1 MTGIICTKKSPLS
14 ETNLP
19 NANLTM
25 FHAIRAPC
33 HKDDDGE
40 KSVPRWN
47 LYKEMTACRLGRTS
61 MASKRIAVAWGDRI
75 VAKNISAIGIVQ
87 YAEYK

>member
-1 MTGIICTKKSPLS
+1 
-14 ETNLP
+14 
-19 NANLTM
+19 M
-25 FHAIRAPC
+25 FHAICAPC